1 MSEYSSSEN
10 IITYPTKN
18 SENHNF
24 LDTCGRVINTLN
36 HALIAIVTFY
46 TCWLAFTYEKV
57 DYFELH
63 VAFTTLGVSFLI
75 HKFISNYFYY

>member
-10 IITYPTKN
+10 ITAYQTKN
-18 SENHNF
+18 SESSIF
-24 LDTCGRVINTLN
+24 DTCGKIINTLN

-63 VAFTTLGVSFLI
+63 VAFTTLGVSFL
-75 HKFISNYFYY
+75 YL